1 MDTVPAML
9 SPGEAVVSRKGVAAG
24 NNRSIIGAMN
34 RGQAVGAAGGAPQI
48 DPQIVKQLVKGLSQ
62 FNSELSKNIGRL
74 QNTKI
79 NIKLDTTKVDVN
91 LNGGGFLAGLKDE
104 LNKELMAD
112 VGEKIKELKFN
123 DNGNA
128 EFSPTVL

>member
-1 MDTVPAML
+1 MQQVTTNL
-9 SPGEAVVSRKGVAAG
+9 L
-24 NNRSIIGAMN
+24 
-34 RGQAVGAAGGAPQI
+34 GGAPQI
-48 DPQIVKQLVKGLSQ
+48 DPQIVNQLVKGLSQ

-79 NIKLDTTKVDVN
+79 NIKLDATKVDVN

-104 LNKELMAD
+104 LKKELMAD